1 VAGWRGRL
9 ERATTDRRMRHGAMI
24 VGALV
29 LLAIIVGPTLKAY
42 IGQKQQISA
51 LREQVT
57 AQEKVVDELKAEQ
70 ARWQDPAYV
79 EQQARQRLKFVKVGE
94 KAYTVLDPEDT
105 QAIAPG
111 MAQASKDSAWYATI
125 WSSLEAADAPA
136 AAK

>member
-1 VAGWRGRL
+1 
-9 ERATTDRRMRHGAMI
+9 MI

-70 ARWQDPAYV
+70 ARWQ
-79 EQQARQRLKFVKVGE
+79 
-94 KAYTVLDPEDT
+94 T
-105 QAIAPG
+105 QS
-111 MAQASKDSAWYATI
+111 AQELPSVTGR
-125 WSSLEAADAPA
+125 AAM
-136 AAK
+136 

>member
-1 VAGWRGRL
+1 
-9 ERATTDRRMRHGAMI
+9 MI

-79 EQQARQRLKFVKVGE
+79 EQQARQRLKFVKPGE
-94 KAYTVLDPEDT
+94 KSYTVLDPEPDAGNRDPLA
-105 QAIAPG
+105 AIASSDEELPWYQG
-111 MAQASKDSAWYATI
+111 VWESART
-125 WSSLEAADAPA
+125 ADAPGA
-136 AAK
+136 RR

>member
-1 VAGWRGRL
+1 
-9 ERATTDRRMRHGAMI
+9 MI

-105 QAIAPG
+105 QATAPG

-125 WSSLEAADAPA
+125 WSSLEATARRSRRPSMSPA
-136 AAK
+136 RDSPARSALWRERAS